1 MRLRKVKDAQIKID
15 ESVYIIKEPTL
26 YSGSFISIF
35 ENQNPVHVEIGMG
48 KGNFIIESALKYP
61 DINFI
66 GIEKYDS
73 VLVRAV
79 EKLESLNIPNLRLIK
94 MDALN
99 INDVFKNEIDCLY
112 LNFSDPWP
120 KNRHENRRLT
130 SLLFLKKYD
139 LIFKNSKK
147 IVMKTD
153 NRHLFEYSIKSFTN
167 YGYKIID
174 ISLDL
179 YNDDRKSNIP
189 TEYEIKFVSKGML
202 IYYIEVTK

>member
-26 YSGSFISIF
+26 YRGSFIRVF

-139 LIFKNSKK
+139 LIFKNTKK